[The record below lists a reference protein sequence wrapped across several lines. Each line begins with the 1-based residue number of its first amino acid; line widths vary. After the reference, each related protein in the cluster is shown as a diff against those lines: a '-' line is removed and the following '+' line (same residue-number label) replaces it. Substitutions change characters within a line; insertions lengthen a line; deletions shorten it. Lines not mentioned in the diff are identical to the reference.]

1 MKLEPEL
8 ADALGQAGGGA
19 NNGADA
25 SADNHRSEKEE
36 KEQRTQAGIL
46 IKLAKRFGLS
56 LFRTPDADGY
66 ADIKVKEHR
75 ETWPLRSSGFRKW
88 LRQIYFFEE
97 KSAPNKEALESAVE
111 TLDAEAQFSCETTHP
126 VELRVAYHDGKI
138 YYDLCNDRWEVV
150 EITASGWKIVPDAPV
165 RFRCTSTSRPQ
176 VTPVKGGKLSDLRS
190 FLNLKNNK
198 SWILLVSAMLKY
210 FYEPGGHP
218 IIEND
223 NRAHHL
229 ASGRSVCRTCAL
241 SSGRRARSDRRGL
254 RQLRAGP
261 RQFVVPAAVAVRRAL
276 PLGHRRRAF
285 GPDAIHQY

>member
-150 EITASGWKIVPDAPV
+150 EITASGRSSPTRLFASAAPA
-165 RFRCTSTSRPQ
+165 RHGRRLRRSRAE
-176 VTPVKGGKLSDLRS
+176 S
-190 FLNLKNNK
+190 
-198 SWILLVSAMLKY
+198 SA
-210 FYEPGGHP
+210 
-218 IIEND
+218 
-223 NRAHHL
+223 
-229 ASGRSVCRTCAL
+229 TCARF
-241 SSGRRARSDRRGL
+241 SISRIT
-254 RQLRAGP
+254 RAGSCSSA
-261 RQFVVPAAVAVRRAL
+261 RC
-276 PLGHRRRAF
+276 
-285 GPDAIHQY
+285 

>member
-126 VELRVAYHDGKI
+126 VELRVAYHDFG
-138 YYDLCNDRWEVV
+138 LEDRPRRACSLPLHQHV
-150 EITASGWKIVPDAPV
+150 TAAGYAGQGRKA
-165 RFRCTSTSRPQ
+165 RRPA
-176 VTPVKGGKLSDLRS
+176 
-190 FLNLKNNK
+190 
-198 SWILLVSAMLKY
+198 LVSQSQ
-210 FYEPGGHP
+210 E
-218 IIEND
+218 
-223 NRAHHL
+223 
-229 ASGRSVCRTCAL
+229 
-241 SSGRRARSDRRGL
+241 
-254 RQLRAGP
+254 
-261 RQFVVPAAVAVRRAL
+261 
-276 PLGHRRRAF
+276 
-285 GPDAIHQY
+285 